1 MQFNSI
7 PFLIAFAV
15 FLILYAFCPERWR
28 RLLMLA
34 GSVAFVAVNSWQAAL
49 WALLFT
55 LANFVMGI
63 CIQRTAWKKAT
74 MGMAVAVNAVALAT
88 FKLLNVGM
96 LGLSYYLFSFIS
108 YLVEIYRKALQ
119 AEHDPIR
126 FASFTFF
133 FPKYT
138 QGPIT
143 RYGELA
149 GQLDKPRYSAAG
161 IQRGLESFTLGFVLK
176 ILVADRLGV
185 LFGSGYYS
193 LAAIG
198 YESISTKLAWLGAV
212 TTSLHIF
219 IEWEA
224 YMYMALGIASILG
237 YKLPPNFNSPYIAR
251 TVGDYYR
258 RWHMTLTRWFKD
270 YIYIPLGGSRQGLG
284 RTVVNVL
291 FVWLLTSIW
300 HGNGLDP
307 KYLIWG
313 IIAGAAVAL
322 DPVWYRKMKARFG
335 EDSGWGVGLLGH
347 IWVLLLIP
355 LSIVILLKP
364 GSGFNFILW
373 GMSIG
378 VMIVIERL
386 WKTFVTERFQIG
398 EKLEKKGPV
407 GTVWKVFV
415 SILAHIWVVIPIML
429 TWVMFTIRDLDELA
443 VYFGR
448 LFPKAGTAAGANPA
462 DFSDKLGM
470 IWPWLLVGL
479 FFCFPLADGL
489 LRRMGKSKVGSWI
502 LSVILAALFWY
513 AVYILTQNG
522 SDPMGYAAF

>member
-1 MQFNSI
+1 
-7 PFLIAFAV
+7 
-15 FLILYAFCPERWR
+15 
-28 RLLMLA
+28 MLA
-34 GSVAFVAVNSWQAAL
+34 GSVAYVAANSWQAAL
-49 WALLFT
+49 WALLFA
-55 LANFVMGI
+55 LANFVMGV

-74 MGMAVAVNAVALAT
+74 MGMAVALNAVALAT

-108 YLVEIYRKALQ
+108 YLAEIYRQTLQ
-119 AEHDPIR
+119 AENDPVR

-149 GQLDKPRYSAAG
+149 GQLDKPRYTTAG
-161 IQRGLESFTLGFVLK
+161 LQRGLESFVLGFVLK
-176 ILVADRLGV
+176 ILVVDKLNLPWQILGT
-185 LFGSGYYS
+185 GEPGYYN
-193 LAAIG
+193 LLTIG

-219 IEWEA
+219 IEWQA
-224 YMYMALGIASILG
+224 YMYMALGIASMLG
-237 YKLPPNFNSPYIAR
+237 YKLPQNFNSPYIAR

-270 YIYIPLGGSRQGLG
+270 YIYIPLGGSRQGIC

-291 FVWLLTSIW
+291 FVWLLTSVW
-300 HGNGLDP
+300 HGNGLAP
-307 KYLIWG
+307 KYLLWG
-313 IIAGAAVAL
+313 VLAGAAVAL

-335 EDSGWGVGLLGH
+335 ENSGWGVSLLGH
-347 IWVLLLIP
+347 LWVLLLIP
-355 LSIVILLKP
+355 LSVVILLKP
-364 GSGFNFILW
+364 DSGFNFILW

-386 WKTFVTERFQIG
+386 WKTFVTERFRIG
-398 EKLEKKGPV
+398 EKLEKKGAV
-407 GTVWKVFV
+407 GKVWKVFV
-415 SILAHIWVVIPIML
+415 SVLAHIWVVIPIIL
-429 TWVMFTIRDLDELA
+429 TWVLFTIRDLDDLA

-448 LFPKAGTAAGANPA
+448 LFPAAGASAGA
-462 DFSDKLGM
+462 DPTDFGKYLAM
-470 IWPWLLVGL
+470 LWPWILIGI

-489 LRRMGKSKVGSWI
+489 LRRIGKSRVGSWI

-513 AVYILTQNG
+513 AVYILTQTG